1 MKWISGR
8 SASTQGR
15 LRPPQAKI
23 WPESKLPGDRC
34 LPTQNCQNFGTDVR
48 LRLLRF
54 DNYIHAAETSFA
66 KTPSTKKTR
75 QPHWKIEQEY
85 RRGGDS
91 DYECNDSGD
100 TDSRGGLE
108 WKAVHISLTFYCW
121 IRPRTWT
128 LPCCLCLWSRSSV
141 IWCWGTH
148 NNKYTASEE
157 L

>member
-23 WPESKLPGDRC
+23 WPESKWPGDRC
-34 LPTQNCQNFGTDVR
+34 LPTQDCQNFGTDVR

-91 DYECNDSGD
+91 DYEYNDSGD

-128 LPCCLCLWSRSSV
+128 LPCCLCVWSRSSV